1 MFLIKLFNN
10 NNKSYLLQSWLSA
23 GTNKTSTEN
32 TVFQVQRLFCIVL
45 IHYLEFL

>member
-23 GTNKTSTEN
+23 GTNKTST
-32 TVFQVQRLFCIVL
+32 VFQVCSKYSVFSVLFL
-45 IHYLEFL
+45 YTT